1 MLLKQPIDFVDLS
14 ANLTLEEEVFKGV
27 EEDLFTD
34 HDDDQILL
42 QLCVVLVVEDIDE
55 VRDVRIDELEHVR
68 LVDSRVLPRL
78 NVLMILLH
86 HQVIRQFLV
95 KLTENADEKHID
107 DTRDEVPPEWMIR
120 IGFKLDHIVHVLEED
135 LSADNHEHAE

>member
-27 EEDLFTD
+27 EKDLFTD

-55 VRDVRIDELEHVR
+55 VRDVRIDELEHIR
-68 LVDSRVLPRL
+68 LVDS
-78 NVLMILLH
+78 
-86 HQVIRQFLV
+86 
-95 KLTENADEKHID
+95 
-107 DTRDEVPPEWMIR
+107 
-120 IGFKLDHIVHVLEED
+120 
-135 LSADNHEHAE
+135 

>member
-68 LVDSRVLPRL
+68 LVDS
-78 NVLMILLH
+78 
-86 HQVIRQFLV
+86 
-95 KLTENADEKHID
+95 
-107 DTRDEVPPEWMIR
+107 
-120 IGFKLDHIVHVLEED
+120 
-135 LSADNHEHAE
+135 

>member
-1 MLLKQPIDFVDLS
+1 
-14 ANLTLEEEVFKGV
+14 
-27 EEDLFTD
+27 
-34 HDDDQILL
+34 
-42 QLCVVLVVEDIDE
+42 
-55 VRDVRIDELEHVR
+55 
-68 LVDSRVLPRL
+68 
-78 NVLMILLH
+78 MILLH

-135 LSADNHEHAE
+135 LSSDNHEHAE

>member
-42 QLCVVLVVEDIDE
+42 ELCVVLVVEDIDE
-55 VRDVRIDELEHVR
+55 V
-68 LVDSRVLPRL
+68 
-78 NVLMILLH
+78 
-86 HQVIRQFLV
+86 
-95 KLTENADEKHID
+95 
-107 DTRDEVPPEWMIR
+107 
-120 IGFKLDHIVHVLEED
+120 
-135 LSADNHEHAE
+135 